1 MIFSESRFPLFEI
14 MLQRTFLTV
23 LTELRM
29 YQIDATLTAWI
40 NTWAGHSPAF
50 DAIMVGA
57 STIGVPLLVLAVAL
71 QWWIPKADSAIRHVV
86 VAAGLSFLLG
96 LGINQFILLFFQR
109 VRPYDAHV
117 THLVIDRTVD
127 FSFPSDHST
136 ASFAIAAVFL
146 IYGLW
151 GRGLLFLA
159 AALLISLSRIY
170 LGTHYVSDALGGAAT
185 AFFAAFLVRLA
196 YRENTRIDSLITGIL

>member
-1 MIFSESRFPLFEI
+1 
-14 MLQRTFLTV
+14 
-23 LTELRM
+23 M
-29 YQIDATLTAWI
+29 YQLDAALTAWI
-40 NTWAGHSPAF
+40 NSPAGQAPTL
-50 DAIMVGA
+50 DAIMLGA
-57 STIGVPLLVLAVAL
+57 STIGVPVLVLAVAL
-71 QWWIPKADSAIRHVV
+71 QWWTFASTQFPRESAWRFSRGNRSHFPWNCSRADSAVRHVV

-96 LGINQFILLFFQR
+96 LGINQIILLFFQR

-117 THLVIDRTVD
+117 THLIIDRTVD

-170 LGTHYVSDALGGAAT
+170 LGTHYVSDVLGGAAT
-185 AFFAAFLVRLA
+185 GFLAAALVRWA
-196 YRENTRIDSLITGIL
+196 YRQGTGVDRLITGLL

>member
-1 MIFSESRFPLFEI
+1 
-14 MLQRTFLTV
+14 
-23 LTELRM
+23 M
-29 YQIDATLTAWI
+29 YQFDAALTAWI
-40 NTWAGHSPAF
+40 NSWAGQDPVL
-50 DAIMVGA
+50 DAIMLGA
-57 STIGVPLLVLAVAL
+57 STIGVPALVLAVAL
-71 QWWIPKADSAIRHVV
+71 QWWIPRADSVIRHVV

-96 LGINQFILLFFQR
+96 LGINQTILLFFQR

-146 IYGLW
+146 IYGLR

-170 LGTHYVSDALGGAAT
+170 LGTHYVSDVLGGAAT
-185 AFFAAFLVRLA
+185 ALVAALLVRFA
-196 YRENTRIDSLITGIL
+196 YRQDTRIDRLITGLL